1 MNDGFNCGNR
11 LLVTFDCRGLDPVN
25 RDGVVGAEI
34 PHLPELVQLPEV
46 DEARLVRAGPDFLVN
61 LIFSV
66 QISFS
71 FTRHGLVVRAAD
83 GAARGPGFNSSSRTN
98 GFYPR
103 ALEVG
108 KIKWIQTQSCISM

>member
-11 LLVTFDCRGLDPVN
+11 LVVVTFDCRGLDPVN
-25 RDGVVGAEI
+25 RDGVVGAEV

-66 QISFS
+66 QLRFS
-71 FTRHGLVVRAAD
+71 FTRHGLVR
-83 GAARGPGFNSSSRTN
+83 RGM
-98 GFYPR
+98 
-103 ALEVG
+103 V
-108 KIKWIQTQSCISM
+108 